1 MSRYCAR
8 KSIHSWCSDLK
19 FAALPL
25 RSLRLCGEFIRGKDS
40 TPRRRGRAE
49 RVLIHR
55 RTILAV
61 ALLLSFIFLVNV
73 SLEAAFVPLQR
84 TNPSSK
90 QLEAASAAQDQD
102 DVIRVSTDLVVVNAT
117 VLDKDGKFV
126 PRLKRTDF
134 RIFEDGVEQKTAS
147 FSAEETPFAAAI
159 LLDTSGSME
168 SRLTLGR
175 GAAIRFL
182 DGLRDEDVAAVYN
195 FDVRVQ
201 QIQDFSP
208 GRDLPAKAFTLK
220 TRDMTALNDAV
231 VQAAVDL
238 GKREEKRRAIVVLS
252 DGGENSS
259 RASSDKA
266 LERAL
271 QVGAT
276 IYAVNM
282 GEQGAQRDI
291 QASGILR
298 NFAEKSG
305 GRYID
310 SPGGQTLRDAF
321 AAIAEELGHQYTIA
335 YRSTNRAREGKWRL
349 IDLKLSR
356 SDVTVRTRKG
366 YKAPKG

>member
-1 MSRYCAR
+1 
-8 KSIHSWCSDLK
+8 
-19 FAALPL
+19 
-25 RSLRLCGEFIRGKDS
+25 
-40 TPRRRGRAE
+40 
-49 RVLIHR
+49 
-55 RTILAV
+55 
-61 ALLLSFIFLVNV
+61 
-73 SLEAAFVPLQR
+73 
-84 TNPSSK
+84 
-90 QLEAASAAQDQD
+90 
-102 DVIRVSTDLVVVNAT
+102 
-117 VLDKDGKFV
+117 
-126 PRLKRTDF
+126 
-134 RIFEDGVEQKTAS
+134 
-147 FSAEETPFAAAI
+147 
-159 LLDTSGSME
+159 
-168 SRLTLGR
+168 
-175 GAAIRFL
+175 
-182 DGLRDEDVAAVYN
+182 
-195 FDVRVQ
+195 
-201 QIQDFSP
+201 
-208 GRDLPAKAFTLK
+208 
-220 TRDMTALNDAV
+220 MTALNDAV

-282 GEQGAQRDI
+282 GEQGSQRDL

-305 GRYID
+305 GRYVD

-335 YRSTNRAREGKWRL
+335 YRSTNRAHDGKWRL

-366 YKAPKG
+366 YKAPKS

>member
-1 MSRYCAR
+1 MSRHRAG
-8 KSIHSWCSDLK
+8 KS
-19 FAALPL
+19 F
-25 RSLRLCGEFIRGKDS
+25 
-40 TPRRRGRAE
+40 
-49 RVLIHR
+49 HR

-61 ALLLSFIFLVNV
+61 LLLVSFIFSIHFGLEGGLVR
-73 SLEAAFVPLQR
+73 PGG
-84 TNPSSK
+84 
-90 QLEAASAAQDQD
+90 ASAAPKSAHQDKQDQD

-126 PRLKRTDF
+126 PRLKRSDF
-134 RIFEDGVEQKTAS
+134 QVFEDGVEQKIAS

-195 FDVRVQ
+195 FDVKVQ

-220 TRDMTALNDAV
+220 TRNMTALNDAV
-231 VQAAVDL
+231 LQASTDL
-238 GKREEKRRAIVVLS
+238 AGREEKRRAIVILS

-271 QVGAT
+271 QAGAT

-335 YRSTNRAREGKWRL
+335 YRPTNRAHDGKWRA
-349 IDLKLSR
+349 IELKLSR
-356 SDVTVRTRKG
+356 SDVSVRTRKG
-366 YKAPKG
+366 YKAPKAG